1 MAPKKNHKKKPNGKG
16 RADEVSADF
25 GYDASEPDVEIK
37 DEETAADLKVRGNE
51 CVKSGDHAVAVKLF
65 TVAIERNPPK
75 EELHLYHSNRS
86 VCALSLKRFPMAI
99 ADADQCVALKPDWA
113 KGYSRLG
120 AAHFYAGN
128 LKESVKAYASGLA
141 LEPTNATITEGLVA
155 AQAALAAKAQKKE
168 AKDNAVGKGPVVGID
183 LGTTYSCVA
192 VCAPGQGR
200 VEIIANSDGSRTTP
214 SWVSFSPKDGTRL
227 VGQAAKN
234 QAAANPANTVNDAKR
249 LIGRGFHDAGLQ
261 KDLQHFGYKVVEQDG
276 KPRIGIECEAW
287 KQGRQYLP
295 EQISAMVL
303 EQLKKDAEDFLG
315 EEVSRAVITVP
326 AHFND
331 AQRQATKDAGR
342 IAGLEVMRIINEP
355 TAAAL
360 AYGLDNKISS
370 DTNVLVFDLGGG
382 TFDVSVLAMEG
393 GIFEV
398 KATGGNTRLGG
409 EDFDAAAVGFL
420 VQGFKKVNKDAV
432 VTDRAMR
439 RLYSAAERAKRQLS
453 AATQADL
460 EVEAFADGIDLKVV
474 LTRAKFESL
483 NAASF
488 ESCLDTVKAV
498 LKDANLK
505 KSEVHEVV
513 LVGGSTRIPKIRQL
527 LSDFFDGKT
536 LCSSINPD
544 EAVAY
549 GAAVQA
555 GVLSGG
561 LAAAGGK
568 LAKAAGDLVLMDVVP
583 LSLGIETTGSVMSQ
597 IVKRNTPIPCRK
609 HDTFTTEQDNQ
620 TEVDIVVYEGE
631 RASTD
636 ACNQLGQF
644 TIGGIERGP
653 AGSPQIVV
661 TFDIDANG
669 ILSVTAQDK
678 ATNVKNSIVI
688 TSTNSRN
695 THEEVERM
703 VADGERFAAEDAK
716 LQKKSEARR
725 ELEDV
730 IFDLADNDDA
740 TDTMKDAAE
749 VAEEWLQNSFDN
761 LSIDD
766 IKAKTTELRKTK

>member
-1 MAPKKNHKKKPNGKG
+1 M
-16 RADEVSADF
+16 
-25 GYDASEPDVEIK
+25 
-37 DEETAADLKVRGNE
+37 
-51 CVKSGDHAVAVKLF
+51 
-65 TVAIERNPPK
+65 
-75 EELHLYHSNRS
+75 
-86 VCALSLKRFPMAI
+86 
-99 ADADQCVALKPDWA
+99 
-113 KGYSRLG
+113 
-120 AAHFYAGN
+120 
-128 LKESVKAYASGLA
+128 
-141 LEPTNATITEGLVA
+141 
-155 AQAALAAKAQKKE
+155 
-168 AKDNAVGKGPVVGID
+168 
-183 LGTTYSCVA
+183 
-192 VCAPGQGR
+192 
-200 VEIIANSDGSRTTP
+200 
-214 SWVSFSPKDGTRL
+214 
-227 VGQAAKN
+227 
-234 QAAANPANTVNDAKR
+234 
-249 LIGRGFHDAGLQ
+249 
-261 KDLQHFGYKVVEQDG
+261 
-276 KPRIGIECEAW
+276 
-287 KQGRQYLP
+287 GRQYLP

-360 AYGLDNKISS
+360 AYGLDNKIDS

-409 EDFDAAAVGFL
+409 EDFDAAAVAFL
-420 VQGFKKVNKDAV
+420 IQGFKKANKDAV
-432 VTDRAMR
+432 IT
-439 RLYSAAERAKRQLS
+439 ERAKRQLS

-483 NAASF
+483 NAAAF
-488 ESCLDTVKAV
+488 ESCLDTVKEV

-505 KSEVHEVV
+505 KSDVHEVV

-568 LAKAAGDLVLMDVVP
+568 LAKAAGELVLMDVVP

-620 TEVDIVVYEGE
+620 TEVDIVFYEGE

-749 VAEEWLQNSFDN
+749 VAEEWLQTGFER
-761 LSIDD
+761 LSVDD
-766 IKAKTTELRKTK
+766 IKAKAVELRKTK